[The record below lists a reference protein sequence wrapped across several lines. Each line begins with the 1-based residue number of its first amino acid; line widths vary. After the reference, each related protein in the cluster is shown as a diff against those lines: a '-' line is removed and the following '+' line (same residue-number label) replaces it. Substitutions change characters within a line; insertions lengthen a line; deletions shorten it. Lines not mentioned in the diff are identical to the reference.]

1 MLMVESVVR
10 YEGCG
15 PPTLIARYRVT
26 GSEPVFTSRR
36 PATHWPAVH
45 VIEGL
50 SQASLTLNVLHR
62 SRGKPPTDDAEL
74 GAMMRAPDIGL
85 LAAVSVDVQGAARPG
100 DDLRY
105 RAVRTHSVGRLSRFR
120 VSAHVGGRLIAS
132 GTMVGADGP

>member
-10 YEGCG
+10 YGERGG
-15 PPTLIARYRVT
+15 PTLVAVYRVT
-26 GSEPVFTSRR
+26 GSEPVFASRR

-50 SQASLTLNVLHR
+50 GQACLILTVLR
-62 SRGKPPTDDAEL
+62 RFAREDATSDAEL
-74 GAMMRAPDIGL
+74 GAMIRAPNMGL
-85 LAAVSVDVQGAARPG
+85 LAAVSVEVQGAAGPG

-105 RAVRTHSVGRLSRFR
+105 RAVRTHSVGELSRFR

-132 GTMVGADGP
+132 GTIVGAAGP